1 MHKRLHRATA
11 AITLSLVLLGPS
23 NLMSAALAVSKNVA
37 THNMQGATYTPP
49 GSGAAESKWTTS
61 VLSLMRGQVGG
72 RSGEIEGPM
81 DILALQEAGA
91 VPPTALDNLLLQTGV
106 VTING
111 LPNIASLYEWNPG
124 TATRPETYYI
134 THWNAIQAGAG
145 NDRTSLA
152 IVTSFNP
159 ENIVLSHAPNM
170 TRPIIGVRHGN
181 VIYFCAHAVSGVPA
195 ANSDAGLIHQTAA
208 QATSQL
214 ETDNGVP
221 PGTFSFVILADWN
234 QSPANLG
241 QVNPPLPATAI
252 VAQPLA
258 NTQPSINPTSLLDYM
273 VYSNPPTAPQQFTPA
288 TNGFGQLFALVI
300 AWLLSDHLPVKYRI
314 NQL

>member
-1 MHKRLHRATA
+1 MHKRLRRATA

-23 NLMSAALAVSKNVA
+23 NLASAALAVQKNVA

-72 RSGEIEGPM
+72 RPGEIEGPM

-91 VPPTALDNLLLQTGV
+91 VPPTALDNFVRQTDPIL
-106 VTING
+106 ING
-111 LPNIASLYEWNPG
+111 LPYSAFTYEWNPG

-152 IVTSFNP
+152 IVTSFDP
-159 ENIVLSHAPNM
+159 EDIFISNINGM

-181 VIYFCAHAVSGVPA
+181 VVYFCAHAVSGVPA
-195 ANSDAGLIHQTAA
+195 ASSDAGLIHQTAVA
-208 QATSQL
+208 ATAFA
-214 ETDNGVP
+214 ETNAGVAA
-221 PGTFSFVILADWN
+221 GTFSFVILADWN
-234 QSPANLG
+234 QIPANLG

-252 VAQPLA
+252 VAPPLA

-273 VYSNPPTAPQQFTPA
+273 VYSNPPTAPQQFAPT
-288 TNGFGQLFALVI
+288 TNGFGQLLSLVI